1 MFKKIIISLLLLFMG
16 LMIFSMVSHTDQA
29 LLNYSEK
36 YFSSSKDI
44 LGIKKTDEGAY
55 VFKNPSKDSN
65 VVFFM
70 EKKFFGWAYANDVHS
85 GDLGP
90 LIEQA
95 GFSLTEFPQE
105 DASSKAMFFGK
116 VVDDEIKKIT
126 FNNHNTGE
134 SKDVSFIGGDHKIWF
149 FFMDNPKKDEFIV
162 KTYDSKDQVISEIE
176 ILTDRISYLYYK
188 NIKDNLEMKSINR

>member
-1 MFKKIIISLLLLFMG
+1 MFKKIMISLLLLFMG
-16 LMIFSMVSHTDQA
+16 LIIFSMVSHTDQS

-44 LGIKKTDEGAY
+44 IGIETTDEGAY
-55 VFKNPSKDSN
+55 VFKNPSEDTN

-70 EKKFFGWAYANDVHS
+70 EKKFFGWAYDYDVHS

-90 LIEQA
+90 LIAQS
-95 GFSLTEFPQE
+95 GFSLTEFSQKN
-105 DASSKAMFFGK
+105 ASSKAMFFGK
-116 VVDDEIKKIT
+116 IIDDEIQKIT
-126 FNNHNTGE
+126 FNNLVTGE
-134 SKDVSFIGGDHKIWF
+134 SKDVSFIEGDHKIWF

-162 KTYDSKDQVISEIE
+162 KAYDSKDQVISEIE

-188 NIKDNLEMKSINR
+188 NMKDNLEMKSINR